1 MAQDDAHVLPPPPVS
16 TETLKLAG
24 EWTSVGWLPEPDKVA
39 ARLGR
44 RQERERAKE
53 AARTKDEDDAVE
65 AAGAAAAAKA
75 NLAAMR
81 VPDGVR
87 LARAVCDEMDVDKKA
102 KKAKREAAKKKREQE
117 ALDRKRE
124 DDGLSGRRASDLSVS
139 SSGSAR
145 KKKKEVQKPPRNGA
159 AAARRTTLRP
169 RSSRAGPRTRTRGRS
184 SGSDGSGPEVERTF
198 TGRARS
204 FDEIGE
210 QWGASRTRSVMLS
223 GEKRRRRPRRTIS
236 RRSALYRRPRSS
248 RRWRRRRPR
257 TSGL

>member
-1 MAQDDAHVLPPPPVS
+1 MYKRQ
-16 TETLKLAG
+16 
-24 EWTSVGWLPEPDKVA
+24 SVGWLPEPDKVA

-124 DDGLSGRRASDLSVS
+124 DDGLQGRRASDLSVS

-145 KKKKEVQKPPRNGA
+145 KKKKEVQKPPSKWCCG
-159 AAARRTTLRP
+159 RRKNNEPAKVKPRKSKDKDSWKEFRKRRQRSGSGEDIYRP
-169 RSSRAGPRTRTRGRS
+169 RG
-184 SGSDGSGPEVERTF
+184 
-198 TGRARS
+198 S

-210 QWGASRTRSVMLS
+210 RMGRIADPVGDAIRAKEAAKAEADHLAAVRALPTPKELKAMEKKKAEDEWCVVLRLRLLLS
-223 GEKRRRRPRRTIS
+223 LIHI
-236 RRSALYRRPRSS
+236 
-248 RRWRRRRPR
+248 
-257 TSGL
+257 